1 MKKKIVITGMGA
13 VTPIGSGVDEYWKNL
28 IAGACGIDRIRQFD
42 AEDLAVQIAA
52 EVHSFNLQKYM
63 PKKMIHETDAF
74 TQYAYVAAAEAL
86 ATAGGRNAGEK
97 STGAGRLAE
106 NCREQ
111 TGPASRI
118 PAGSGLAGDRQGG
131 EQLKAGQLP
140 ANSPEDKRQGGALST
155 AQPHSETY
163 RIESSADAD
172 SDGQTPG
179 ETTGLPGNS
188 NQVTGSNL
196 PAAPD
201 RMGIVM
207 GTAMAGVATTAA
219 TQEILTNAV
228 HKNVGPRFVPRILGN
243 IAAAQIAIAHG
254 ITGHSVTLSTACA
267 SGGDAVSA
275 AAMLLQADEADA
287 VLAVG
292 AESILCPLVIYSL
305 ANAHTLSR
313 VNDDPQH
320 SCRPF
325 DAERSGFVIGEG
337 GGALVLETEENA
349 LARGATIYAELAG
362 WSNNN
367 DAYHVIKPNP
377 DGISSIKCMKKALA
391 QAGLTPQDIDYINAH
406 GTGTKLG
413 DKAELSALG
422 QLFGGKSGA
431 GQPRTDQ
438 AAPEGT
444 TGGAAISS
452 SRADPGISAA
462 HETQADPGQQP
473 PADQGGAAGIRPA
486 ISSTKGAT
494 GHMMGAGGITESIAC
509 IQAIREGVV
518 PPTLNLEQCDSQ
530 LDIVCGESRRM
541 PVNVA
546 MTNAFGFGGQNSS
559 LIFRRY

>member
-1 MKKKIVITGMGA
+1 MEEIVKKKIVITGMGA
-13 VTPIGSGVDEYWKNL
+13 VTPIGSGVEEYWNNL
-28 IAGACGIDRIRQFD
+28 IAGACGIDKIRQFD
-42 AEDLAVQIAA
+42 ATDLAVRIAA
-52 EVHSFNLQKYM
+52 EVHSFDLQKYM

-74 TQYAYVAAAEAL
+74 TQYANVAAAEAL
-86 ATAGGRNAGEK
+86 AMAGKKDGVRSGENARM
-97 STGAGRLAE
+97 SDDPDR
-106 NCREQ
+106 
-111 TGPASRI
+111 
-118 PAGSGLAGDRQGG
+118 PAGIG
-131 EQLKAGQLP
+131 LP
-140 ANSPEDKRQGGALST
+140 AD
-155 AQPHSETY
+155 
-163 RIESSADAD
+163 
-172 SDGQTPG
+172 
-179 ETTGLPGNS
+179 
-188 NQVTGSNL
+188 
-196 PAAPD
+196 PD
-201 RMGIVM
+201 QMGIVM

-313 VNDDPQH
+313 MNDDPQH

-325 DAERSGFVIGEG
+325 DAHRSGFVIGEG

-362 WSNNN
+362 WANNN
-367 DAYHVIKPNP
+367 EAYHVIKPNP
-377 DGISSIKCMKKALA
+377 DGISSIKCMRKALLR
-391 QAGLTPQDIDYINAH
+391 AGLSPQDVDYINAH

-413 DKAELSALG
+413 DEAELNALG
-422 QLFGGKSGA
+422 QLF
-431 GQPRTDQ
+431 
-438 AAPEGT
+438 EG
-444 TGGAAISS
+444 S
-452 SRADPGISAA
+452 
-462 HETQADPGQQP
+462 
-473 PADQGGAAGIRPA
+473 A

-494 GHMMGAGGITESIAC
+494 GHMMGAGGITEAIAC
-509 IQAIREGVV
+509 IQAIREGIV
-518 PPTLNLEQCDSQ
+518 PPTLNLEDCDSD
-530 LDIVCGESRRM
+530 LDFVRGESRKM
-541 PVNVA
+541 TVDTA

>member
-1 MKKKIVITGMGA
+1 MGA
-13 VTPIGSGVDEYWKNL
+13 VTPIGSGVEEYWNNL
-28 IAGACGIDRIRQFD
+28 IAGACGIDKIRQFD
-42 AEDLAVQIAA
+42 ATDLAVRIAA
-52 EVHSFNLQKYM
+52 EVHSFDLQKYM

-86 ATAGGRNAGEK
+86 AMAGKKDGERSGENARM
-97 STGAGRLAE
+97 SDDPDRSAG
-106 NCREQ
+106 
-111 TGPASRI
+111 I
-118 PAGSGLAGDRQGG
+118 
-131 EQLKAGQLP
+131 
-140 ANSPEDKRQGGALST
+140 
-155 AQPHSETY
+155 
-163 RIESSADAD
+163 
-172 SDGQTPG
+172 
-179 ETTGLPGNS
+179 GLP
-188 NQVTGSNL
+188 TD
-196 PAAPD
+196 PD
-201 RMGIVM
+201 QMGIVM

-313 VNDDPQH
+313 MNDDPQH

-325 DAERSGFVIGEG
+325 DAHRSGFVIGEG

-362 WSNNN
+362 WANNN
-367 DAYHVIKPNP
+367 EAYHVIKPNP
-377 DGISSIKCMKKALA
+377 DGISSIKCMRKALLR
-391 QAGLTPQDIDYINAH
+391 AGLSPQDVDYINAH

-413 DKAELSALG
+413 DEAELNALG
-422 QLFGGKSGA
+422 QLF
-431 GQPRTDQ
+431 
-438 AAPEGT
+438 EG
-444 TGGAAISS
+444 S
-452 SRADPGISAA
+452 
-462 HETQADPGQQP
+462 
-473 PADQGGAAGIRPA
+473 A

-494 GHMMGAGGITESIAC
+494 GHMMGAGGITEAIAC
-509 IQAIREGVV
+509 IQAIREGIV
-518 PPTLNLEQCDSQ
+518 PPTLNLEDCDSD
-530 LDIVCGESRRM
+530 LDLVRGESRKM
-541 PVNVA
+541 TVDTA

>member
-13 VTPIGSGVDEYWKNL
+13 VTPIGSGVEEYWNNL
-28 IAGACGIDRIRQFD
+28 IAGACGIDKIRQFD
-42 AEDLAVQIAA
+42 ATDLAVRIAA
-52 EVHSFNLQKYM
+52 EVHSFDLQKYM

-86 ATAGGRNAGEK
+86 AMAGKKDGERSGENARM
-97 STGAGRLAE
+97 SDD
-106 NCREQ
+106 
-111 TGPASRI
+111 P
-118 PAGSGLAGDRQGG
+118 DRSADIG
-131 EQLKAGQLP
+131 LP
-140 ANSPEDKRQGGALST
+140 AD
-155 AQPHSETY
+155 
-163 RIESSADAD
+163 
-172 SDGQTPG
+172 
-179 ETTGLPGNS
+179 
-188 NQVTGSNL
+188 
-196 PAAPD
+196 PD
-201 RMGIVM
+201 QMGIVM

-313 VNDDPQH
+313 MNDDPQH

-325 DAERSGFVIGEG
+325 DAHRSGFVIGEG

-362 WSNNN
+362 WANNN
-367 DAYHVIKPNP
+367 EAYHVIKPNP
-377 DGISSIKCMKKALA
+377 DGISSIKCMRKALLR
-391 QAGLTPQDIDYINAH
+391 AGLSPRDVDYINAH

-413 DKAELSALG
+413 DEAELNALG
-422 QLFGGKSGA
+422 QLF
-431 GQPRTDQ
+431 
-438 AAPEGT
+438 EG
-444 TGGAAISS
+444 S
-452 SRADPGISAA
+452 
-462 HETQADPGQQP
+462 
-473 PADQGGAAGIRPA
+473 A

-494 GHMMGAGGITESIAC
+494 GHMMGAGGITEAIAC
-509 IQAIREGVV
+509 IQAIREGIV
-518 PPTLNLEQCDSQ
+518 PPTLNLEDCDSD
-530 LDIVCGESRRM
+530 LDFVRGESRKM
-541 PVNVA
+541 TVDTA

>member
-13 VTPIGSGVDEYWKNL
+13 VTPIGSGVDEYWNNL

-42 AEDLAVQIAA
+42 ADDLAVQIAA
-52 EVHSFNLQKYM
+52 EVHSFDLQKYM

-86 ATAGGRNAGEK
+86 AMAGGNGRERSAREGNRPDGNCLDGGRTMEAAGVL
-97 STGAGRLAE
+97 TD
-106 NCREQ
+106 
-111 TGPASRI
+111 P
-118 PAGSGLAGDRQGG
+118 
-131 EQLKAGQLP
+131 EQL
-140 ANSPEDKRQGGALST
+140 
-155 AQPHSETY
+155 
-163 RIESSADAD
+163 
-172 SDGQTPG
+172 
-179 ETTGLPGNS
+179 TG
-188 NQVTGSNL
+188 TNL
-196 PAAPD
+196 PAEPD

-362 WSNNN
+362 WANNN

-377 DGISSIKCMKKALA
+377 DGISSIKCMKKALK
-391 QAGLTPQDIDYINAH
+391 QAGLSPQDIDYINAH

-413 DKAELSALG
+413 DEAELNALG
-422 QLFGGKSGA
+422 QLFGRESECGQSQIQQDQVMQAIHGSEHPGLADRAAESGQSTA
-431 GQPRTDQ
+431 P
-438 AAPEGT
+438 AIPEGIT
-444 TGGAAISS
+444 
-452 SRADPGISAA
+452 
-462 HETQADPGQQP
+462 
-473 PADQGGAAGIRPA
+473 GGAAGIRPA

-509 IQAIREGVV
+509 IQAIREGIV
-518 PPTLNLEQCDSQ
+518 PPTLNLEQYDSQ
-530 LDIVCGESRRM
+530 LDIVRGESRRM
-541 PVNVA
+541 PVDIA

-559 LIFRRY
+559 LIFRRYSGGKSNDE